1 VAQSGD
7 LILYE
12 DAVPREPT
20 LVLAYAG
27 WSDGGDAATTALRY
41 LIEQLEVARYARID
55 MDEFLDFTVV
65 RPQVRI
71 RKDQRREIVW
81 PNYEFFVAPLGSG
94 PDLLLGIGVEPHLRW
109 KRYAESIVAV
119 VRSAGVQRVVLLGAY
134 LDEVLYSQPT
144 QVRITSSEPALW
156 PGLQIMP
163 PSYEGPTGITGVL
176 AEVFRREKLA
186 CVSLWASI
194 PHYVP
199 AHPNSRAA
207 LALLQKLSSIAPLP
221 VDLSPLVEQA
231 AQFDASVSELIAA
244 DPQLLAYVRELKRR
258 VFTQ

>member
-1 VAQSGD
+1 VTQAGE
-7 LILYE
+7 LIVYE

-41 LIEQLEVARYARID
+41 LIEQLQVARYARVD
-55 MDEFLDFTVV
+55 MDEYLDFTVV

-81 PNYEFFVAPLGSG
+81 PSYEFFVAPLGEG

-109 KRYAESIVAV
+109 KRYCESIAEV
-119 VRSAGVQRVVLLGAY
+119 VRRAAVQRVILLGAY

-156 PGLQIMP
+156 PGLEIAP
-163 PSYEGPTGITGVL
+163 PTYEGPTGITGVL
-176 AEVFRREKLA
+176 AELFRREKIA
-186 CVSLWASI
+186 CISLWASI

-199 AHPNSRAA
+199 AHPNNRAA
-207 LALLQKLSSIAPLP
+207 LALLQKLAALTPLR
-221 VDLSPLVEQA
+221 VDLAPLVEQA